1 MFQRLR
7 EDINS
12 VFARDP
18 AARNFLEV
26 LTNYPGLHALLL
38 HRLSHALWK
47 RNFKWVARTLSTLGR
62 WLTGIEI
69 HPGAS
74 IGRRFFID
82 HGMGVVIG
90 ETTVVGNDVTLYQGV
105 TLGGTSWNKGKRHPT
120 LDDGVIVGAGAK
132 ILGPFTVGAG
142 AKIGSNAVVTREVP
156 VGATVVGIPGKVV
169 QRTDPDHHPMLEVD
183 PARRE
188 AMCQKF
194 GFDAY
199 GISQDMPDP
208 VARSIQAMLDHMH
221 AVDERIGGM
230 CQTLRKL
237 DTNYRDGQMPELR
250 DEDFAEIL
258 DDVDRD
264 CPPASTPR
272 PDTSTT
278 PQNKAPQDSARPRSG
293 PYHSQHSDPYSDSS
307 QRSEKQC
314 DKRSD
319 YHSDDRVRDSHREN
333 G

>member
-38 HRLSHALWK
+38 HRLSHSLWK

-120 LDDGVIVGAGAK
+120 LEDGVIVGAGAK

-142 AKIGSNAVVTREVP
+142 AKVGSNAVVTKEVP
-156 VGATVVGIPGKVV
+156 AGATVVGIPGKIVK
-169 QRTDPDHHPMLEVD
+169 RTDPDSEPMLEVD

-237 DTNYRDGQMPELR
+237 DANYRDGRMPELR
-250 DEDFAEIL
+250 DEDFADIL
-258 DDVDRD
+258 DEVDRD
-264 CPPASTPR
+264 CPPVSAHQSEA
-272 PDTSTT
+272 PDT
-278 PQNKAPQDSARPRSG
+278 PQDEERQASG
-293 PYHSQHSDPYSDSS
+293 TSPDHEHNDDQAATTDDDEAPSSD
-307 QRSEKQC
+307 K
-314 DKRSD
+314 
-319 YHSDDRVRDSHREN
+319 VREHHREN